1 VYYTFDE
8 GRGTLE
14 ARAESLGLP
23 LSEHLDSG
31 VLRFQ
36 QIDPAELSPGAF
48 TANILRSVEHDQAKL
63 IVIDSLNGYLNA
75 MPDERFLILQMH
87 ELLTYLAQQGV
98 LTFLVLAQHGL
109 IGPMETPID
118 MSYLSDAVMMLR
130 YFEFSGTVRRALSVV
145 KKRSGNHE
153 HTIREYRLGPQG
165 IHLGPP
171 LTGFSGIFAGT
182 PRYTGDQA
190 PLLAEDGNVQ
200 P

>member
-1 VYYTFDE
+1 
-8 GRGTLE
+8 
-14 ARAESLGLP
+14 
-23 LSEHLDSG
+23 
-31 VLRFQ
+31 
-36 QIDPAELSPGAF
+36 
-48 TANILRSVEHDQAKL
+48 
-63 IVIDSLNGYLNA
+63 
-75 MPDERFLILQMH
+75 
-87 ELLTYLAQQGV
+87 
-98 LTFLVLAQHGL
+98 
-109 IGPMETPID
+109 METPID